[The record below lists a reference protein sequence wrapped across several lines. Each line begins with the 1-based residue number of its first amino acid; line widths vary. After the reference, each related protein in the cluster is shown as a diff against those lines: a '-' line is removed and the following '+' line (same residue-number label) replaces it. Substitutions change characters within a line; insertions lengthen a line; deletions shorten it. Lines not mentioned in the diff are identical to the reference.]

1 MYHRCLTSVI
11 WTTEDPTSFLAL
23 SDIRVQYPATSHS
36 CEKMRWPHATVKKA
50 HKAGK
55 RHGGAQLQTF
65 LLRHEDPRAEDSSS
79 SSPRS
84 LDGDHHLKV
93 LALSLK
99 EDPGTHPPE
108 RATQAKWPG

>member
-55 RHGGAQLQTF
+55 RHGGPNYKHSFSGMRIHGQKTVAAAPLG
-65 LLRHEDPRAEDSSS
+65 AWM
-79 SSPRS
+79 
-84 LDGDHHLKV
+84 
-93 LALSLK
+93 
-99 EDPGTHPPE
+99 GTI
-108 RATQAKWPG
+108 T